1 MPGSGWLGE
10 TVQAF
15 SLFGEHE
22 AAVRLVRA
30 MAPVYD
36 RGPGGQSHQIFSRNA
51 RYTRTLDRPRK
62 FVSSTEECCTTFM
75 FVDEAWLCL
84 QCGYRI

>member
-1 MPGSGWLGE
+1 MSDPCCPGSGWLGE

-22 AAVRLVRA
+22 AAVRLGRA

-36 RGPGGQSHQIFSRNA
+36 RGPGGQSHQIFARNA
-51 RYTRTLDRPRK
+51 RYTPHSRRPK
-62 FVSSTEECCTTFM
+62 KVC
-75 FVDEAWLCL
+75 A
-84 QCGYRI
+84 Y